1 MTKKNRFILVIL
13 FLYLAAFGQFNY
25 NQIALYIF
33 WPLVL
38 VLSGISIKS
47 LYNKEYC
54 VYYVRLWFF
63 FLLSWILATNEAN
76 ALVEIKM
83 MLGVL
88 LAVVTFYTLGD
99 KYKNIPWMYGSFIVF
114 YLGMIYYIY
123 RNDLLLDFDYQ
134 TQRLDTDNLNANF
147 FGYYTFYLTFS
158 IFILR
163 DIIHGNI
170 AKKIFEWLFFL
181 MVPLSAGIAL
191 LTASRQILIVQIP
204 IISILFIIR
213 YNNRNKLRNLFIA
226 LFAFLFIW
234 IAFGHRIESV
244 FDNSLLNQRAQM
256 DTGED
261 ARTVHIIHAIQIGCE
276 NLIFGVGPGCY
287 KHFAR
292 GCFSHCSY
300 TELFANYG
308 LFAVLFYMWI
318 LFHFV
323 KTQWKRYRIYNDK
336 FFLSFFT
343 FGVIF
348 IIDNMFYVFY
358 TGMWLMAFFFL
369 VVIHSE
375 HYYLNLKSKKNI
387 FE

>member
-1 MTKKNRFILVIL
+1 MTKKLRFVLVIL

-25 NQIALYIF
+25 NQIALYVF

-38 VLSGISIKS
+38 VFTGINIKS
-47 LYNKEYC
+47 IYNKEYC
-54 VYYVRLWFF
+54 VYYIRLWLFF
-63 FLLSWILATNEAN
+63 ILSWILAINETFAF
-76 ALVEIKM
+76 AEIKM

-88 LAVVTFYTLGD
+88 LAVVTFYTLGN

-114 YLGMIYYIY
+114 YIGMIYYIY
-123 RNDLLLDFDYQ
+123 RNDLLADFDYQ
-134 TQRLDTDNLNANF
+134 TQRLDAENLNANF

-158 IFILR
+158 VFIMR
-163 DIIHGNI
+163 DIITVNRI
-170 AKKIFEWLFFL
+170 KKIFEWLFFL
-181 MVPLSAGIAL
+181 MVPLSAIIAL

-204 IISILFIIR
+204 IISLLLLVR
-213 YNNRNKLRNLFIA
+213 YNDKNKRRNLFFA
-226 LFAFLFIW
+226 LLLLIFVW
-234 IAFGHRIESV
+234 IAFGHRIENI
-244 FDNSLLNQRAQM
+244 FDNSMLNQRAQM

-261 ARTVHIIHAIQIGCE
+261 ARTVHLIRAIQIGCE

-287 KHFAR
+287 KHFS
-292 GCFSHCSY
+292 GGTFSHCSY

-308 LFAVLFYMWI
+308 LCAALFYIWM

-323 KTQWKRYRIYNDK
+323 KTQWNRYKIYNDK
-336 FFLSFFT
+336 VFLSFCT

-375 HYYLNLKSKKNI
+375 HYYLNLKSKK
-387 FE
+387 